1 MYPPGTSTFFLYIM
15 LNNTHAV
22 FARQN
27 KFMFLCID
35 YTYYKPFKNLHTM
48 SKYPKIGIRPTIDG
62 RQGGVRESLEEKTMN
77 LAKAVAELI
86 SANVKHADG
95 TPVEC
100 VIADG
105 TIGRVAETAACQA
118 KFEREG
124 VGATISVTSCWCY
137 GSETM
142 DMHPHWPK
150 AVWGFNGTERPGAVY
165 LAAVLAGHAQKGLP
179 AFGIYGHDV
188 QDITDNSI
196 PADVAEKILRW
207 ARAALAVATMR
218 GESYLSVGSQCMGIA
233 GSIVDQNFFQE
244 YLGMRNESVDETEIL
259 RRMDEG
265 IYDHEEYEKA
275 MAWTEQWCKVN
286 EGWDK
291 NRPEKQ
297 KDRAGKDAD
306 WEFVVKMTLIVRDL
320 MQGNPKL
327 REMGFPEEAIG
338 HNAIAAG
345 FQGQRQWTDW
355 KPNGDFTEALMC
367 STFDW
372 NGIRE
377 AYVVA
382 TENDACNA
390 VAMLFGKL
398 LTGCG
403 QMFSDVRTYW
413 SPEAVKRVTGK
424 ELTGLAA
431 GGMIHLINSGATTL
445 DATGASTNA
454 AGEPCMKPC
463 WEMTE
468 ADVEGCLKN
477 TNWMP
482 ADRDYF
488 RGGGFSSNFLSK
500 GGMPVTMSRLNLIK
514 GLGPVLQIAE
524 GWTADVDPEIHEVLN
539 MRTDPTWP
547 TTWFV
552 PRLDETKVPFKDV
565 YSVMNY
571 WGANHGAISYGHI
584 GADLIT
590 LCSMLRIPVCMH
602 NVPEDAIFRPAAWN
616 AFGMDKEG
624 ADYRACQNYG
634 PIYK

>member
-1 MYPPGTSTFFLYIM
+1 MKKT
-15 LNNTHAV
+15 
-22 FARQN
+22 
-27 KFMFLCID
+27 
-35 YTYYKPFKNLHTM
+35 
-48 SKYPKIGIRPTIDG
+48 YPKIGIRPTIDG
-62 RQGGVRESLEEKTMN
+62 RQGGVRESLEEKTMA

-86 SANVKHADG
+86 SSNVRNSDG

-105 TIGRVAETAACQA
+105 TIGRVGETAACA
-118 KFEREG
+118 EKFEREG
-124 VGATISVTSCWCY
+124 VGATITVTSCWCY

-142 DMHPHWPK
+142 DMNPYWPK

-188 QDITDNSI
+188 QDIEDNSI

-207 ARAALAVATMR
+207 ARAAQAVATMR
-218 GESYLSVGSQCMGIA
+218 GQSFLSVGSQCMGIA
-233 GSIVDQNFFQE
+233 GSIIDQDFFQE
-244 YLGMRNESVDETEIL
+244 YLGMRCESVDEVEIL

-265 IYDHEEYEKA
+265 IYDKEEYAKA
-275 MAWTEQWCKVN
+275 MAWTEKYCKCN

-291 NRPEKQ
+291 NPIHKQ

-306 WEFVVKMTLIVRDL
+306 WEFVVKMTIIIRDL
-320 MQGNPKL
+320 MLGNPKL
-327 REMGFPEEAIG
+327 KEMGFKEEAIG

-355 KPNGDFTEALMC
+355 KPNGDFSEALLC

-377 AYVVA
+377 AYVLA
-382 TENDACNA
+382 TENDVCNG

-413 SPEAVKRVTGK
+413 SPEAVKRVSGK

-445 DATGASTNA
+445 DATGSSRNA
-454 AGEPCMKPC
+454 AGEPCMKPS

-468 ADVEGCLKN
+468 EDVEACLKD
-477 TNWMP
+477 TSWMP

-488 RGGGFSSNFLSK
+488 RGGGFSSHFLSK
-500 GGMPVTMSRLNLIK
+500 GGMPVTMSRLNLVK

-524 GWTADVDPEIHEVLN
+524 GWTADVDPEIFDVLN

-552 PRLDETKVPFKDV
+552 PRLDQSKDAFKDV
-565 YSVMNY
+565 YSVMNN

-590 LCSMLRIPVCMH
+590 LASMLRIPVCMH
-602 NVPEDAIFRPAAWN
+602 NVPEDKIFRPAAWN

-624 ADYRACQNYG
+624 ADYRACACYG